1 MHDFPDLHMNFVKQ
15 KQKPNLPVAFTN
27 LEEGITASFKTVLFQ
42 CARRNLSQHQML
54 GLLRDQT
61 QTQPAVRFSRVLL
74 PFASTTARTGI
85 PISANFQ
92 TDIYYRGKKT
102 NNNKKPKQNLYFH
115 FTKYILTTC
124 THAHE
129 KNLLN
134 LTTLIRYKK
143 EENSLNHLA
152 LVCGQS
158 VCSAPG
164 QERSLF
170 MKQTL

>member
-1 MHDFPDLHMNFVKQ
+1 MILTSNTLCSPILRPENWQMMHDFPDLHMNFVKQ

-61 QTQPAVRFSRVLL
+61 LTQPAVRFSRVLL

-102 NNNKKPKQNLYFH
+102 NNKKNPNRIYIFISQNTFSPLAH
-115 FTKYILTTC
+115 TLTRKT
-124 THAHE
+124 
-129 KNLLN
+129 
-134 LTTLIRYKK
+134 
-143 EENSLNHLA
+143 S
-152 LVCGQS
+152 
-158 VCSAPG
+158 
-164 QERSLF
+164 
-170 MKQTL
+170 